1 MADVDRGVSTVLGYS
16 LNLVVA
22 TLLVTGVLV
31 AAGSLVDS
39 QRDQAARAEL
49 NVVGERL
56 VANLET
62 ADRLARSTDDGHVA
76 VDASLPTRIAGSAYE
91 VVIVTDGDAAEAV
104 VILDNPDQRVVVP
117 IHNGTPI
124 EESRH
129 PGGPLT
135 IHATDSGPLEVTD
148 DK

>member
-1 MADVDRGVSTVLGYS
+1 MADVDRGLSTVLGYS

-39 QRDQAARAEL
+39 QRDQAARAEA

-62 ADRLARSTDDGHVA
+62 ADRLTRATEDGQIA
-76 VDASLPTRIAGSAYE
+76 VDTTLPTRIAGSTYE
-91 VVIVTDGDAAEAV
+91 VAIVTDGDEAEAV
-104 VILDNPDQRVVVP
+104 VTLDDTDERITVP
-117 IHNGTPI
+117 IKNETAI
-124 EESRH
+124 VESRH
-129 PGGPLT
+129 PGGPVT
-135 IHATDSGPLEVTD
+135 INATDTGPLEVSD
-148 DK
+148 DR

>member
-49 NVVGERL
+49 DVVAERF

-62 ADRLARSTDDGHVA
+62 ADRLARSTDDGEIA
-76 VDASLPTRIAGSAYE
+76 VEATLPTRIAGSTYE
-91 VVIVTDGDAAEAV
+91 VAVVATGGGAEAV
-104 VILDNPDQRVVVP
+104 VTLDATDQRVVVP
-117 IHNGTPI
+117 IQNETAI

-129 PGGPLT
+129 SGGPVT
-135 IHATDSGPLEVTD
+135 IQATDDGPLEVID
-148 DK
+148 DG